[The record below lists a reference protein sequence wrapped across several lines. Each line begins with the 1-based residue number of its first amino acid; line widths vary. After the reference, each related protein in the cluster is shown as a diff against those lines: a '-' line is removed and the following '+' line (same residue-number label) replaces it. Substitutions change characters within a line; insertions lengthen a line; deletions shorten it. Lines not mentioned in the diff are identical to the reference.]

1 MQFLLGF
8 IAASILWLALGLLI
22 YLRAR
27 RRVQSVKAAIHR
39 YKQAQHVV
47 GQAVNDVYKKI

>member
-8 IAASILWLALGLLI
+8 IAASTLWLALGLLI

>member
-8 IAASILWLALGLLI
+8 LAASTLWISIAILI